1 MLETKITCDACG
13 ELIEGRNGYPI
24 NDYII
29 VGKRDIPMKH
39 ADGLIYAVAMKP
51 KLDRDYHFHNLN
63 CLIKWKKIEETNERL
78 LTIERSWSSRML

>member
-1 MLETKITCDACG
+1 MIETKIICDACG

-24 NDYII
+24 NDYIV

-39 ADGLIYAVAMKP
+39 ADGVYLVSMKP
-51 KLDRDYHFHNLN
+51 VLDGEFHFHNMK

-78 LTIERSWSSRML
+78 LTIERERAIQNTE